1 MAQDRLA
8 DRPGMGGGPAERND
22 PLGTPPPGTPGE
34 AFAEARSEGQDPKS
48 GSTNEAGRSSGGM
61 KSSSERPESEGR
73 DSGQPDAP
81 SAGGTLGQA
90 AEAARDQADAAKDEA
105 AAGLAAFSDALKAA
119 RSELSDRKLGFAG
132 DMLTQ
137 AADGLEGFSRTLEGR
152 SSAEMLEAVRD
163 FGRRNPMGF
172 IAGSVLAGFAL
183 GRVAAAGGVGL
194 AGQGVQA
201 GAGHAPQSK
210 TGRMGSGYRD
220 AGQSG
225 AGQTSL
231 GMGQRVATQTGMS
244 QMGMSQTGTGG
255 APVRSPSASAPDAA
269 GGTPSWSKA
278 DQGREGGA
286 A

>member
-137 AADGLEGFSRTLEGR
+137 AADGLEGFSRALEGR
-152 SSAEMLEAVRD
+152 SSAEMLEAARD

-194 AGQGVQA
+194 AGQGGQGTKA
-201 GAGHAPQSK
+201 T
-210 TGRMGSGYRD
+210 TGRMGAGRHTGSG
-220 AGQSG
+220 QHTG
-225 AGQTSL
+225 AGQT
-231 GMGQRVATQTGMS
+231 GMGQTGMS
-244 QMGMSQTGTGG
+244 QTDTDQTDRGG
-255 APVRSPSASAPDAA
+255 APVRSPSVSAPGAES
-269 GGTPSWSKA
+269 GTPSWPNA
-278 DQGREGGA
+278 GQGREGGA